1 MILDKKIEMN
11 CGSMRAKFWIDGWRK
26 KEEIL
31 KEIKNEI
38 YPSVIFSSSLKYI
51 YGLTGRE
58 TQITI
63 FAVNM
68 SIVEVNGK
76 KDEDGEE
83 AYYA

>member
-1 MILDKKIEMN
+1 MILDRKIQMN
-11 CGSMRAKFWIDGWRK
+11 DGSMRATFWIDGWKK
-26 KEEIL
+26 KEDIL
-31 KEIKNEI
+31 KEVKNEI
-38 YPSVIFSSSLKYI
+38 HLSIIFSSSLKYI